1 MKNIVLIG
9 ASGYAK
15 VLADIIDKRAEFKIV
30 GLIDSYKP
38 AGYELIS
45 CNVLGTERGL
55 PTLVKTHSL
64 VGGVL
69 AIGDN
74 WDRYRMVS
82 SILTVVPEFTFLT
95 VVHPSACLA
104 KDVEIGRGTVIT
116 AGAVVNSAS
125 RVGEFC
131 IINTR
136 TSVDH
141 DNTIGDYASL
151 APGVTTGGNVTIG
164 EFTAVSLG
172 ASLIHGISVGP
183 HAVIGAG
190 AVVVNDIP
198 GFSVAW
204 GSPAKVVRGREKGE
218 KYL

>member
-1 MKNIVLIG
+1 MKNIVVAG

-15 VLADIIDKRAEFKIV
+15 VIADIIESRAEFTIV

-38 AGYELIS
+38 QGYS
-45 CNVLGTERGL
+45 VANYQVLGTESDL
-55 PTLVKTHSL
+55 PTLVTEYSL

-82 SILTVVPEFTFLT
+82 SIFNVVPEFAFLT

-136 TSVDH
+136 ASVDH
-141 DNTIGDYASL
+141 DNTIGNFASL

-172 ASLIHGISVGP
+172 ANLIHGISVGP

-190 AVVVNDIP
+190 ATVVDDVP
-198 GFSVAW
+198 GFSVAL
-204 GSPAKVVRGREKGE
+204 GTPARVVRDRKEGE